1 MKKTLTSL
9 LVGAACVAAS
19 IVQAA
24 VPTGAIQS
32 FNTRPLAVDWS
43 SLTVPGAGNSI
54 ATVAALDAAVATNDI
69 AIITTQVITG
79 AAAPAGNAQAQW
91 NPGGFLVTRP
101 TGNAYTI
108 LMATIQNTSGGPI
121 SGSFPVSY
129 DLGLPNVFAGEDPE
143 IGGHHAYYS
152 FTGAVGS
159 WTPLPELTQVTPAAG
174 SISADL
180 NLGPW
185 PAGGNL
191 YIIWA
196 DDNGGPGT
204 DGSYSI
210 DNFIIGSTPPPPTI
224 VTQPSNTANIV
235 GRTVRLTVVAN
246 GGGLVYQWV
255 KIGTGSI
262 DTTANPSAATA
273 SLVITNAQLTDTADY
288 YVSISSPFG
297 SVDSTSAH
305 IEITADTV
313 APRLLRA
320 RLGANPLE
328 IIMVVDE
335 ELCSDGAVCGT
346 NFKDGLSIL
355 TYLVVNINNP
365 DEAPGVISVDSLNTT
380 NIILTLESPWSP
392 ENIYRI
398 TITHD
403 IGGISDLS
411 GNVTPAG
418 TFVDTDPV
426 ITSVAVGPTGS
437 ATYTFDTAPGNL
449 EFSTVTFTGG
459 ADGVAD
465 TTALFDA
472 KVQTLDAATI
482 ILPIAEAAGTPP
494 GAGGQANWASA
505 GGYLITRPT
514 GTAGNVIMAHLRN
527 KSGAARPALD
537 ISYNLTV
544 EAAVVE
550 ETVGHLVY
558 RSFSGAP
565 GSWVQIPGISGDGV
579 TGLKTASIDFGATP
593 WDAEANLYILFADD
607 NGSGSPDNANEIDNF
622 KVSFPA
628 LGVPPSITQNPS
640 SVSTNEGAV
649 VNLTVVAA
657 GSPTLQ
663 YKWFKGITEITDG
676 GNISGATT
684 ARLTISNAAPAD
696 AGSYTCRVNNDT
708 PPAAT
713 STAAIVTISG
723 DLTRPVL
730 TRAVGPNN
738 TTVVLTFSKAL
749 SLGAGLTSHYT
760 ISGGANVTA
769 AVLAGNVVT
778 LTTSAR
784 AAGNSTLTITGV
796 TDNRSTPNVINPNPT
811 TVALTTVQVIDGW
824 ASAWSYNT
832 NNLDA
837 DPTWTTTGGTDW
849 LTGNGLFGTETTAAT
864 IALLPSPIVTPLEP
878 NTNTLSPT
886 LVTYYFR
893 KTINLPTLGVGMS
906 YAIEHAI
913 DDGAVFYL
921 DGNEFGRLNMAS
933 GPVVFATKA
942 TTSGETVLLS
952 LPMPATA
959 GSHVLAVEVHQGGAT
974 VSSDIVFGA
983 QIITIPTVGPALSA
997 SQVGTN
1003 VVLNWTA
1010 DSAWQLVGSTNVAGP
1025 YAPVAGNPSRTL
1037 TTPKTQPT
1045 QFYELRYTPQP

>member
-43 SLTVPGAGNSI
+43 SLNVPGGG
-54 ATVAALDAAVATNDI
+54 ATFTTLVALDDAAKTNSAA
-69 AIITTQVITG
+69 AITAQVING
-79 AAAPAGNAQAQW
+79 AAAPAGNAAAQW

-108 LMATIQNTSGGPI
+108 LMATIQNTSGATL
-121 SGSFPVSY
+121 SGAIPVSY
-129 DLGLPNVFAGEDPE
+129 DLGLPNAFASEDAE

-152 FTGAVGS
+152 QTGEPGS
-159 WTPLPELTQVTPAAG
+159 WTVLPEFTQVTPAAG
-174 SISADL
+174 GISASVDF
-180 NLGPW
+180 GSW

-191 YIIWA
+191 YIMWV
-196 DDNGGPGT
+196 DDNGNGGT

-224 VTQPSNTANIV
+224 VTQPSNTTNIV
-235 GRTVRLTVVAN
+235 GRTVSLTVVAN

-288 YVSISSPFG
+288 YVSVSSPFG

-320 RLGANPLE
+320 RLGANPNQ
-328 IIMVVDE
+328 IILVVDE
-335 ELCSDGAVCGT
+335 ELCNDGLACGT
-346 NFKDGLSIL
+346 VFTDLPIL
-355 TYLVVNINNP
+355 TYVIVNVADANEVLGVL
-365 DEAPGVISVDSLNTT
+365 EATSVNTT
-380 NIILTLESPWSP
+380 NIILTTDNPWSAD
-392 ENIYRI
+392 NVYRI
-398 TITHD
+398 TISHD
-403 IGGISDLS
+403 NGGISDLS

-418 TFVDTDPV
+418 TFVDTDV
-426 ITSVAVGPTGS
+426 VNTSVVVGPTGS
-437 ATYTFDTAPGNL
+437 ATYTFDSAPGSL
-449 EFSTVTFTGG
+449 EFSTVTFAGG

-527 KSGAARPALD
+527 KSGAVRPALD

-550 ETVGHLVY
+550 ETLGHLVY
-558 RSFSGAP
+558 FSFSGAP
-565 GSWVQIPGISGDGV
+565 NSWVQIPGISGDGV

-593 WDAEANLYILFADD
+593 WDAEADLYILFADD

-622 KVSFPA
+622 KASFPA

-649 VNLTVVAA
+649 VQLSVVAA

-663 YKWFKGITEITDG
+663 YKWFKGVTEIADG

-696 AGSYTCRVNNDT
+696 AGSYTCTVNNDT

-713 STAAIVTISG
+713 SAAAIVTISA
-723 DLTRPVL
+723 DTVRPVL

-760 ISGGANVTA
+760 LSGGASVTA
-769 AVLAGNVVT
+769 AVLANNVVT

-796 TDNRSTPNVINPNPT
+796 TDNRSTPNLLDPNPT
-811 TVALTTVQVIDGW
+811 TVALTTVQVID
-824 ASAWSYNT
+824 AWNSTWSFNT
-832 NNLDA
+832 NNLDGSP
-837 DPTWTTTGGTDW
+837 DWTTTGGAGW
-849 LTGNGLFGTETTAAT
+849 ETGNALFGTETSAGV
-864 IALLPSPIVTPLEP
+864 IALFPTPIATVIPP
-878 NTNTLSPT
+878 NTNTPPDF
-886 LVTYYFR
+886 VTAYFR
-893 KTINLPTLGVGMS
+893 KSVTLPALGAGMS
-906 YAIEHAI
+906 YALAHII

-921 DGNEFGRLNMAS
+921 NGVEFGRLNMAS
-933 GPVVFATKA
+933 GAVAYATKA
-942 TTSGETVLLS
+942 TTAGEATLLS
-952 LPMPATA
+952 LPLTATA
-959 GSHVLAVEVHQGGAT
+959 GTHTLAIEVHQGGAT
-974 VSSDIVFGA
+974 TSSDIVFGA
-983 QIITIPTVGPALSA
+983 QVIAIPMVSPSLSI
-997 SQVGTN
+997 SSSGTN
-1003 VVLNWTA
+1003 AVVSWTA

>member
-43 SLTVPGAGNSI
+43 SLSVPGNGAAIS
-54 ATVAALDAAVATNDI
+54 TVAALDAAVATNDI
-69 AIITTQVITG
+69 VIITTQVIAG

-180 NLGPW
+180 NLGTW

-224 VTQPSNTANIV
+224 VTQPSNTTNIV
-235 GRTVRLTVVAN
+235 GRTVSLTVVAN

-288 YVSISSPFG
+288 YVSVSSPFG

-320 RLGANPLE
+320 RLGANPNQ
-328 IIMVVDE
+328 IILVVDE
-335 ELCSDGAVCGT
+335 ELCNDGLACGT
-346 NFKDGLSIL
+346 VFTDLPIL
-355 TYLVVNINNP
+355 TYVIVNVADANEVLGVL
-365 DEAPGVISVDSLNTT
+365 EATSVNTT
-380 NIILTLESPWSP
+380 NIILTTDNPWSAD
-392 ENIYRI
+392 NVYRI
-398 TITHD
+398 TISHD
-403 IGGISDLS
+403 NGGISDLS

-418 TFVDTDPV
+418 TFVDTDV
-426 ITSVAVGPTGS
+426 VNTSVVVGPTGS
-437 ATYTFDTAPGNL
+437 ATYTFDSAPGSL
-449 EFSTVTFTGG
+449 EFSTVTFAGG

-527 KSGAARPALD
+527 KSGAVRPALD

-550 ETVGHLVY
+550 ETLGHLVY
-558 RSFSGAP
+558 FSFSGAP
-565 GSWVQIPGISGDGV
+565 NSWVQIPGISGDGV

-593 WDAEANLYILFADD
+593 WDAEADLYILFADD

-622 KVSFPA
+622 KASFPA

-649 VNLTVVAA
+649 VQLSVVAA

-663 YKWFKGITEITDG
+663 YKWFKGVTEIADG

-696 AGSYTCRVNNDT
+696 AGSYTCTVNNDT

-713 STAAIVTISG
+713 SAAAIVTISA
-723 DLTRPVL
+723 DTVRPVL

-760 ISGGANVTA
+760 LSGGASVTA
-769 AVLAGNVVT
+769 AVLANNVVT

-796 TDNRSTPNVINPNPT
+796 TDNRSTPNLLDPNPT
-811 TVALTTVQVIDGW
+811 TVALTTVQVID
-824 ASAWSYNT
+824 AWNSTWSFNT
-832 NNLDA
+832 NNLDGSP
-837 DPTWTTTGGTDW
+837 DWTTTGGAGW
-849 LTGNGLFGTETTAAT
+849 ETGNALFGTETSAGV
-864 IALLPSPIVTPLEP
+864 IALFPTPIATVIPP
-878 NTNTLSPT
+878 NTNTPPDF
-886 LVTYYFR
+886 VTAYFR
-893 KTINLPTLGVGMS
+893 KSVTLPALGAGMS
-906 YAIEHAI
+906 YALAHII

-921 DGNEFGRLNMAS
+921 NGVEFGRLNMAS
-933 GPVVFATKA
+933 GAVAYATKA
-942 TTSGETVLLS
+942 TTAGEATLLS
-952 LPMPATA
+952 LPLTATA
-959 GSHVLAVEVHQGGAT
+959 GTHTLAIEVHQGGAT
-974 VSSDIVFGA
+974 TSSDIVFGA
-983 QIITIPTVGPALSA
+983 QVIAIPMVSPSLSI
-997 SQVGTN
+997 SSSGTN
-1003 VVLNWTA
+1003 AVVSWTA
-1010 DSAWQLVGSTNVAGP
+1010 DSTWQLVGSTNVAGP

>member
-43 SLTVPGAGNSI
+43 SLNVPGGG
-54 ATVAALDAAVATNDI
+54 ATFTTLVALDDAAKTNSAA
-69 AIITTQVITG
+69 AITAQVING
-79 AAAPAGNAQAQW
+79 AAAPAGNAAAQW

-108 LMATIQNTSGGPI
+108 LMATIQNTSGATL
-121 SGSFPVSY
+121 SGAIPVSY
-129 DLGLPNVFAGEDPE
+129 DLGLPNAFASEDAE

-152 FTGAVGS
+152 QTGEPGS
-159 WTPLPELTQVTPAAG
+159 WTVLPEFTQVTPAAG
-174 SISADL
+174 GISASVDF
-180 NLGPW
+180 GSW

-191 YIIWA
+191 YIMWV
-196 DDNGGPGT
+196 DDNGNGGT

-224 VTQPSNTANIV
+224 VTQPSNTTNIV
-235 GRTVRLTVVAN
+235 GRTVSLTVVAN

-288 YVSISSPFG
+288 YVSVSSPFG

-320 RLGANPLE
+320 RLGANPNQ
-328 IIMVVDE
+328 IILVVDE
-335 ELCSDGAVCGT
+335 ELCNDGLACGT
-346 NFKDGLSIL
+346 VFTDLPIL
-355 TYLVVNINNP
+355 TYVIVNVADANEVLGVL
-365 DEAPGVISVDSLNTT
+365 EATSVNTT
-380 NIILTLESPWSP
+380 NIILTTDNPWSAD
-392 ENIYRI
+392 NVYRI
-398 TITHD
+398 TISHD
-403 IGGISDLS
+403 NGGISDLS

-418 TFVDTDPV
+418 TFVDTDV
-426 ITSVAVGPTGS
+426 VNTSVVVGPTGS
-437 ATYTFDTAPGNL
+437 ATYTFDSAPGSL
-449 EFSTVTFTGG
+449 EFSTVTFAGG

-527 KSGAARPALD
+527 KSGAVRPALD

-550 ETVGHLVY
+550 ETLGHLVY
-558 RSFSGAP
+558 FSFSGAP
-565 GSWVQIPGISGDGV
+565 NSWVQIPGISGDGV

-593 WDAEANLYILFADD
+593 WDAEADLYILFADD

-622 KVSFPA
+622 KASFPA

-649 VNLTVVAA
+649 VQLSVVAA

-663 YKWFKGITEITDG
+663 YKWFKGVTEIADG

-696 AGSYTCRVNNDT
+696 AGSYTCTVNNDT

-713 STAAIVTISG
+713 SAAAIVTISA
-723 DLTRPVL
+723 DTVRPVL

-760 ISGGANVTA
+760 LSGGASVTA
-769 AVLAGNVVT
+769 AVLANNVVT

-796 TDNRSTPNVINPNPT
+796 TDNRSTPNLLDPNPT
-811 TVALTTVQVIDGW
+811 TVALTTVQVID
-824 ASAWSYNT
+824 AWNSTWSFNT
-832 NNLDA
+832 NNLDGSP
-837 DPTWTTTGGTDW
+837 DWTTTGGAGW
-849 LTGNGLFGTETTAAT
+849 ETGNALFGTETSAGV
-864 IALLPSPIVTPLEP
+864 IALFPTPIATVIPP
-878 NTNTLSPT
+878 NTNTPPDF
-886 LVTYYFR
+886 VTAYFR
-893 KTINLPTLGVGMS
+893 KSVTLPALGAGMS
-906 YAIEHAI
+906 YALAHII

-921 DGNEFGRLNMAS
+921 NGVEFGRLNMAS
-933 GPVVFATKA
+933 GAVAYATKA
-942 TTSGETVLLS
+942 TTAGEATLLS
-952 LPMPATA
+952 LPLTATA
-959 GSHVLAVEVHQGGAT
+959 GTHTLAIEVHQGGAT
-974 VSSDIVFGA
+974 TSSDIVFGA
-983 QIITIPTVGPALSA
+983 QVIAIPMVSPSLSI
-997 SQVGTN
+997 SSSGTN
-1003 VVLNWTA
+1003 AVVSWTA
-1010 DSAWQLVGSTNVAGP
+1010 DSTWQLVGSTNVAGP

>member
-43 SLTVPGAGNSI
+43 SLNVPGGG
-54 ATVAALDAAVATNDI
+54 ATFTTLVALDDAAKTNSAA
-69 AIITTQVITG
+69 AITAQVING
-79 AAAPAGNAQAQW
+79 AAAPAGNAAAQW

-108 LMATIQNTSGGPI
+108 LMATIQNTSGATL
-121 SGSFPVSY
+121 SGAIPVSY
-129 DLGLPNVFAGEDPE
+129 DLGLPNAFASEDAE

-152 FTGAVGS
+152 QTGEPGS
-159 WTPLPELTQVTPAAG
+159 WTVLPEFTQVTPAAG
-174 SISADL
+174 GISASVDF
-180 NLGPW
+180 GSW

-191 YIIWA
+191 YIMWV
-196 DDNGGPGT
+196 DDNGNGGT

-224 VTQPSNTANIV
+224 VTQPSNTTNIV
-235 GRTVRLTVVAN
+235 GRTVSLTVVAN

-288 YVSISSPFG
+288 YVSVSSPFG

-320 RLGANPLE
+320 RLGANPNQ
-328 IIMVVDE
+328 IILVVDE
-335 ELCSDGAVCGT
+335 ELCNDGLACGT
-346 NFKDGLSIL
+346 VFTDLPIL
-355 TYLVVNINNP
+355 TYVIVNVADANEVLGVL
-365 DEAPGVISVDSLNTT
+365 EATSVNTT
-380 NIILTLESPWSP
+380 NIILTTDNPWSAD
-392 ENIYRI
+392 NVYRI
-398 TITHD
+398 TISHD
-403 IGGISDLS
+403 NGGISDLS

-418 TFVDTDPV
+418 TFVDTDV
-426 ITSVAVGPTGS
+426 VNTSVVVGPTGS
-437 ATYTFDTAPGNL
+437 ATYTFDSAPGSL
-449 EFSTVTFTGG
+449 EFSTVTFAGG

-527 KSGAARPALD
+527 KSGAVRPALD

-550 ETVGHLVY
+550 ETLGHLVY
-558 RSFSGAP
+558 FSFSGAP
-565 GSWVQIPGISGDGV
+565 NSWVQIPGISGDGV

-593 WDAEANLYILFADD
+593 WDAEADLYILFADD

-622 KVSFPA
+622 KASFPA

-696 AGSYTCRVNNDT
+696 AGSYTCTVNNDT

-713 STAAIVTISG
+713 SAAAIVTISA
-723 DLTRPVL
+723 DTVRPVL

-760 ISGGANVTA
+760 LSGGASVTA
-769 AVLAGNVVT
+769 AVLANNVVT

-796 TDNRSTPNVINPNPT
+796 TDNRSTPNLLDPNPT
-811 TVALTTVQVIDGW
+811 TVALTTVQVID
-824 ASAWSYNT
+824 AWNSTWSFNT

-933 GPVVFATKA
+933 GPVVFATRA

>member
-1 MKKTLTSL
+1 MKKTLISL

-43 SLTVPGAGNSI
+43 SLNVPGGG
-54 ATVAALDAAVATNDI
+54 ATFTTLVALDDAAKTNSAA
-69 AIITTQVITG
+69 AITAQVING
-79 AAAPAGNAQAQW
+79 AAAPAGNAAAQW

-108 LMATIQNTSGGPI
+108 LMATIQNTSGATL
-121 SGSFPVSY
+121 SGAIPVSY
-129 DLGLPNVFAGEDPE
+129 DLGLPNAFASEDAE

-152 FTGAVGS
+152 QTGEPGS
-159 WTPLPELTQVTPAAG
+159 WTVLPEFTQVTPAAG
-174 SISADL
+174 GISASVDF
-180 NLGPW
+180 GSW

-191 YIIWA
+191 YIMWV
-196 DDNGGPGT
+196 DDNGNGGT

-224 VTQPSNTANIV
+224 VTQPSNTTNIV
-235 GRTVRLTVVAN
+235 GRTVSLTVVAN

-288 YVSISSPFG
+288 YVSVSSPFG

-320 RLGANPLE
+320 RLGANPNQ
-328 IIMVVDE
+328 IILVVDE
-335 ELCSDGAVCGT
+335 ELCNDGLACGT
-346 NFKDGLSIL
+346 VFTDLPIL
-355 TYLVVNINNP
+355 TYVIVNVADANEVLGVL
-365 DEAPGVISVDSLNTT
+365 EATSVNTT
-380 NIILTLESPWSP
+380 NIILTTDNPWSAD
-392 ENIYRI
+392 NVYRI
-398 TITHD
+398 TISHD
-403 IGGISDLS
+403 NGGISDLS

-418 TFVDTDPV
+418 TFVDTDV
-426 ITSVAVGPTGS
+426 VNTSVVVGPTGS
-437 ATYTFDTAPGNL
+437 ATYTFDSAPGSL
-449 EFSTVTFTGG
+449 EFSTVTFAGG

-527 KSGAARPALD
+527 KSGAVRPALD

-550 ETVGHLVY
+550 ETLGHLVY
-558 RSFSGAP
+558 FSFSGAP
-565 GSWVQIPGISGDGV
+565 NSWVQIPGISGDGV

-593 WDAEANLYILFADD
+593 WDAEADLYILFADD

-622 KVSFPA
+622 KASFPA

-649 VNLTVVAA
+649 VQLSVVAA

-663 YKWFKGITEITDG
+663 YKWFKGVTEIADG

-696 AGSYTCRVNNDT
+696 AGSYTCTVNNDT

-713 STAAIVTISG
+713 SAAAIVTISA
-723 DLTRPVL
+723 DTVRPVL

-760 ISGGANVTA
+760 LSGGASVTA
-769 AVLAGNVVT
+769 AVLANNVVT

-796 TDNRSTPNVINPNPT
+796 TDNRSTPNLLDPNPT
-811 TVALTTVQVIDGW
+811 TVALTTVQVID
-824 ASAWSYNT
+824 AWNSTWSFNT
-832 NNLDA
+832 NNLDGSP
-837 DPTWTTTGGTDW
+837 DWTTTGGAGW
-849 LTGNGLFGTETTAAT
+849 ETGNALFGTETSAGV
-864 IALLPSPIVTPLEP
+864 IALFPTPIATVIPP
-878 NTNTLSPT
+878 NTNTPPDF
-886 LVTYYFR
+886 VTAYFR
-893 KTINLPTLGVGMS
+893 KSVTLPALGAGMS
-906 YAIEHAI
+906 YALAHII

-921 DGNEFGRLNMAS
+921 NGVEFGRLNMAS
-933 GPVVFATKA
+933 GAVAYATKA
-942 TTSGETVLLS
+942 TTAGEATLLS
-952 LPMPATA
+952 LPLTATA
-959 GSHVLAVEVHQGGAT
+959 GTHTLAIEVHQGGAT
-974 VSSDIVFGA
+974 TSSDIVFGA
-983 QIITIPTVGPALSA
+983 QVIAIPMVSPSLSI
-997 SQVGTN
+997 SSSGTN
-1003 VVLNWTA
+1003 AVVSWTA
-1010 DSAWQLVGSTNVAGP
+1010 DSTWQLVGSTNVAGP